1 MLHIKFR
8 RGRYLTM
15 SIICVLGL
23 PFLMAFTEVAVTY
36 ARSSFGQT
44 WNNIV
49 SHNLHRPD
57 PILGWSLIPNA
68 EGRGVSPGSFDV
80 MYYIDNNGRKA
91 IRQNDGVDQTLHFF
105 GDSFT
110 FGKGVSNK
118 DTTLN
123 LLAAEIGEKFDV
135 LNYGVIGY
143 GVEQM
148 FILFRSN
155 LTNIKAGD
163 VVVFSPLSMDLT
175 RNFIYKEHYCG
186 YAFREGYSVQRLP
199 ALRNDRWVFP
209 RLGDECHFLE
219 TMILTSY
226 RLPLGTLYRW
236 YKKAVTDDAIID
248 NADQIFAQAA
258 QLTQQRG
265 AIFLLLF
272 LTTPEECGTR
282 TFDVNRLNISQIRAD
297 VYSLPF

>member
-1 MLHIKFR
+1 
-8 RGRYLTM
+8 
-15 SIICVLGL
+15 
-23 PFLMAFTEVAVTY
+23 
-36 ARSSFGQT
+36 
-44 WNNIV
+44 
-49 SHNLHRPD
+49 
-57 PILGWSLIPNA
+57 
-68 EGRGVSPGSFDV
+68 
-80 MYYIDNNGRKA
+80 
-91 IRQNDGVDQTLHFF
+91 
-105 GDSFT
+105 
-110 FGKGVSNK
+110 
-118 DTTLN
+118 
-123 LLAAEIGEKFDV
+123 
-135 LNYGVIGY
+135 
-143 GVEQM
+143 M

-282 TFDVNRLNISQIRAD
+282 TFDVNIDRLSTPFLSLMPYCPSQIEMLEQLAFPTD
-297 VYSLPF
+297 GHWSPFGNRWAANALEDLLRTQLVVLQ